1 MKSAEEEDGPV
12 PQEIEDRD
20 NVAQV
25 FDGITVADAKV
36 VIQVIDRLLS
46 VGRVSGQE
54 VLPVAIVR
62 QKFVDIIKRYSR

>member
-36 VIQVIDRLLS
+36 VIQVIDRLLA